1 MYILPKAIYT
11 LNAIS
16 VKIAHDI
23 FHRTTTTNPRI
34 DMKPWKL
41 LKDQSNLEKKEQSWR
56 YHTLWLQTVLQIF
69 SNSMYG
75 TDTKQYV

>member
-16 VKIAHDI
+16 VKIPHDI
-23 FHRTTTTNPRI
+23 FQRTTTNNPRI
-34 DMKPWKL
+34 YMKPRKL
-41 LKDQSNLEKKEQSWR
+41 LKDQSNVEKEEQSWR
-56 YHTLWLQTVLQIF
+56 YHTLWLQTILQIF